1 MKPNESGKSIPEIA
15 LRVENLQFKTGLI
28 SILKNIQF
36 DVRKGEAIAL
46 LGPNGSGKSTL
57 LKCLAGLLP
66 HTGKI
71 EIFGTGSRNDP
82 SRKRKLG
89 YLGHETFLYSK
100 LSAKENLVFY
110 SQLYEIDRNLDAVL
124 EEYRLPASSNQL
136 VETFSRGMKQR
147 LALARTL
154 LASPELL
161 LLDEPFTGLDQQGSR
176 WLEEK
181 ILEQKGTTT
190 ILMATHELERAC
202 QIADKLIILK
212 GGRQMFFG
220 ASAEMDSEIHDFY
233 RLRTN

>member
-1 MKPNESGKSIPEIA
+1 MNPNENGKSIPEVA

-36 DVRKGEAIAL
+36 EVRKGEALAL

-66 HTGKI
+66 HTGKV
-71 EIFGTGSRNDP
+71 EVFGNGSRKDP
-82 SRKRKLG
+82 MRKRKLG

-100 LSAKENLVFY
+100 LSAKENLAFY
-110 SQLYEIDRNLDAVL
+110 SELYGIDKDLDIVL
-124 EEYRLPASSNQL
+124 EEYRLPAFSEQL

-154 LASPELL
+154 LSSPELL

-181 ILEQKGTTT
+181 ILEQKGTIT
-190 ILMATHELERAC
+190 ILMATHELERAG
-202 QIADKLIILK
+202 QIADKMIILK
-212 GGRQMFFG
+212 SGRQMFFG
-220 ASAEMDSEIHDFY
+220 SPAEMDSEIHEFY

>member
-1 MKPNESGKSIPEIA
+1 MKPNETGKSIPEIA

-28 SILKNIQF
+28 SILKNITF
-36 DVRKGEAIAL
+36 DLTGGEAVAL

-66 HTGKI
+66 HNGKI
-71 EIFGTGSRNDP
+71 EVFGTAARNDP
-82 SRKRKLG
+82 LRKRKLG

-100 LSAKENLVFY
+100 LSAKENLAFY
-110 SQLYEIDRNLDAVL
+110 SELYEIEKDLDVVL
-124 EEYRLPASSNQL
+124 EEYRLPAASDQL

-154 LASPELL
+154 LPSPELL

-181 ILEQKGTTT
+181 ILEQKGAVT

-202 QIADKLIILK
+202 EIADKMIILK

-220 ASAEMDSEIHDFY
+220 NLAEMDSGIHDFY
-233 RLRTN
+233 RLRTS

>member
-1 MKPNESGKSIPEIA
+1 MKPNKSGKPVPELA

-28 SILKNIQF
+28 SVLKNIKF
-36 DVRKGEAIAL
+36 DLTGGEAVAL

-71 EIFGTGSRNDP
+71 EVFGTASRKDP
-82 SRKRKLG
+82 FRKRKLG

-100 LSAKENLVFY
+100 LSAKENLAFY
-110 SQLYEIDRNLDAVL
+110 SELYGIDKDLDAVL
-124 EEYRLPASSNQL
+124 EEYRLPAASEQL

-154 LASPELL
+154 LPSPELL

-181 ILEQKGTTT
+181 ILEQKGTVT
-190 ILMATHELERAC
+190 IVMATHELERASE
-202 QIADKLIILK
+202 IADKVIILK

-220 ASAEMDSEIHDFY
+220 AIAEMDSGIHDFY
-233 RLRTN
+233 RLRTS